1 MEVVLKTWL
10 PHLGCECDIRR
21 WTASH
26 QKGACFFCQI
36 GRWEGGGVEGHPPH
50 GGLMADPLRLNHKHL
65 PAGSNIC
72 CPGIENPNQSQ
83 ELPPPPSVCGFT
95 SHG

>member
-10 PHLGCECDIRR
+10 PHLGCECDICR

-36 GRWEGGGVEGHPPH
+36 GRWEGGGVEGHSRH
-50 GGLMADPLRLNHKHL
+50 GGLMADPLFDSTISISLL
-65 PAGSNIC
+65 VLTFAV
-72 CPGIENPNQSQ
+72 
-83 ELPPPPSVCGFT
+83 LD
-95 SHG
+95 